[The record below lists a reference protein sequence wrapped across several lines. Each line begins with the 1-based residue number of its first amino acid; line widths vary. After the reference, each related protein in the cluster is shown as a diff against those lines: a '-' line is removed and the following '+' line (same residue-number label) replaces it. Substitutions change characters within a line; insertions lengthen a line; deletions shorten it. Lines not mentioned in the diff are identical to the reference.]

1 MKRFKHVIIIAILAC
16 FLLTSLTGCYGK
28 FALTKKL
35 YKWNG
40 TIGEKHVRSLVMWIL
55 MWIPAY
61 EACGFIDFA
70 VLNLIEFWTGS
81 NPLAMNDTQ
90 QEIKYYTDNGINY
103 KVITSKNR
111 YDIYDLNNPV
121 HNVSFV
127 YNTANENWMLEKDGK
142 QITIVDQNRDF
153 VKFFD
158 LKGKVVK
165 TQSNM

>member
-1 MKRFKHVIIIAILAC
+1 
-16 FLLTSLTGCYGK
+16 
-28 FALTKKL
+28 
-35 YKWNG
+35 
-40 TIGEKHVRSLVMWIL
+40 
-55 MWIPAY
+55 
-61 EACGFIDFA
+61 
-70 VLNLIEFWTGS
+70 
-81 NPLAMNDTQ
+81 MNDTQ
-90 QEIKYYTDNGINY
+90 LEIKYYTDNGINY

-165 TQSNM
+165 TQTNM